1 MVSSSSSQT
10 ASSTLTSTSQLSSPS
25 KLSNNNE
32 DSDGGIIK
40 KQCLIREESNK
51 LPEFEELPPQLR
63 DEIRNDNKSFANEQG
78 KQQVRNTVFRS
89 QAISKKNP
97 NSRDS
102 DSDDNPPSCNDNP
115 ISYCNN
121 FIF

>member
-10 ASSTLTSTSQLSSPS
+10 ASSTLTSASQLSSPS

-32 DSDGGIIK
+32 DSEGSIIK
-40 KQCLIREESNK
+40 KQCLIGEESNK
-51 LPEFEELPPQLR
+51 LPEFEELSPQLR

-78 KQQVRNTVFRS
+78 KQPIRNAVFRS
-89 QAISKKNP
+89 QPISKKNP

-102 DSDDNPPSCNDNP
+102 DSDDNSPSCNDNP